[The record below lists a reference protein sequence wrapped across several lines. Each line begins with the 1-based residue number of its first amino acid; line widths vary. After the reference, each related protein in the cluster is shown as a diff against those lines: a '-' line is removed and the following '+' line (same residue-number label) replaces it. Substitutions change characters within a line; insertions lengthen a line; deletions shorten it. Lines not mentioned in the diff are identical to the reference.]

1 MQEQSGF
8 ASYHQ
13 LEEFLDQSQQKAF
26 WIFSF
31 GQVVGLFAG
40 LFVGRLVGGM
50 LPHALGGILGTPL
63 LFAGALLGVV
73 ATWKVR
79 GQPVYARVWNSV
91 SFLARRL
98 ARLGTARVSSGDI
111 YDIPVETVAPV
122 EWAAAGRPAFIF
134 AGEERPL
141 DAAGRL
147 VVRPKPLSGAGTR

>member
-1 MQEQSGF
+1 MQDQGSF

-40 LFVGRLVGGM
+40 LFVGRLIGGL

-73 ATWKVR
+73 ATWKVK
-79 GQPVYARVWNSV
+79 GQPIYARVCNSL

-98 ARLGTARVSSGDI
+98 MRLGPGGRPARVSSMDI

-122 EWAAAGRPAFIF
+122 EWAAGGRPSFHF
-134 AGEERPL
+134 AGEQRP
-141 DAAGRL
+141 AAGPGRL
-147 VVRPKPLSGAGTR
+147 VGRTKR

>member
-40 LFVGRLVGGM
+40 LFMGRLVGGL

-63 LFAGALLGVV
+63 LFVGALLGVV
-73 ATWKVR
+73 ATWKVK
-79 GQPVYARVWNSV
+79 GQPIYARAWNSV

-98 ARLGTARVSSGDI
+98 ARLGTARVSSMDI
-111 YDIPVETVAPV
+111 YDIPVATTAPV
-122 EWAAAGRPAFIF
+122 EWAEAGRPSFHF
-134 AGEERPL
+134 AGEERPA
-141 DAAGRL
+141 DG
-147 VVRPKPLSGAGTR
+147 PG